1 MILGTPD
8 QENMAI
14 QMVGIYKYF
23 GPYCALENVNLDV
36 KKGTMHAILGENGA
50 GKSTLM
56 NILYGMSKPDAGQI
70 FINGKL
76 LDIKHP
82 KTAIE
87 NKIGMV
93 HQHFMLVP
101 TFTVAQNIMLGKE
114 LTNPF
119 GILDFK
125 KANRVIEELS
135 EKYNLLID
143 TKKKI
148 ENMSVGMQQRVE
160 ILKALYRE
168 AENLILDEPTAVL
181 TPQEVKD
188 LMLTLKTLA
197 QHGKTVVIITH
208 KLNEIKQV
216 CDFCT
221 IIRRG
226 KNINS
231 VNVND
236 YSEQQLVSMMVGYD
250 MDLKINKTKAIPKD
264 VVFEIDN
271 LTVLDDRGIK
281 KVNNLSLKI
290 RSGEIFGIAGVDD
303 NGQRELVEAI
313 TSLKKVS
320 SGTIKIKG
328 QEIQNTT
335 PQNVIASG
343 IATIPEDRHKEGL
356 VMNFSVTENLLLK
369 KENPLS
375 KHGRLNKQKINDFAD
390 SLIKKFD
397 IRPPECK
404 KRLVRKLSGG
414 NQQKLIIAR
423 EVSEDPDLL
432 VAVQPTRGLD
442 VGAMEYVHR
451 ELLKQRDLGKAVLLI
466 SLDLNEII
474 DVADKIAV
482 IYNGNI
488 VKTFES
494 AATNEN
500 EIGILMAG
508 GGK

>member
-148 ENMSVGMQQRVE
+148 GN
-160 ILKALYRE
+160 
-168 AENLILDEPTAVL
+168 
-181 TPQEVKD
+181 
-188 LMLTLKTLA
+188 
-197 QHGKTVVIITH
+197 
-208 KLNEIKQV
+208 
-216 CDFCT
+216 
-221 IIRRG
+221 
-226 KNINS
+226 
-231 VNVND
+231 
-236 YSEQQLVSMMVGYD
+236 
-250 MDLKINKTKAIPKD
+250 
-264 VVFEIDN
+264 
-271 LTVLDDRGIK
+271 
-281 KVNNLSLKI
+281 
-290 RSGEIFGIAGVDD
+290 
-303 NGQRELVEAI
+303 
-313 TSLKKVS
+313 
-320 SGTIKIKG
+320 
-328 QEIQNTT
+328 
-335 PQNVIASG
+335 AS
-343 IATIPEDRHKEGL
+343 A
-356 VMNFSVTENLLLK
+356 
-369 KENPLS
+369 
-375 KHGRLNKQKINDFAD
+375 A
-390 SLIKKFD
+390 
-397 IRPPECK
+397 
-404 KRLVRKLSGG
+404 
-414 NQQKLIIAR
+414 IIAAKSCSAR
-423 EVSEDPDLL
+423 L
-432 VAVQPTRGLD
+432 
-442 VGAMEYVHR
+442 GAG
-451 ELLKQRDLGKAVLLI
+451 Q
-466 SLDLNEII
+466 
-474 DVADKIAV
+474 
-482 IYNGNI
+482 
-488 VKTFES
+488 
-494 AATNEN
+494 
-500 EIGILMAG
+500 
-508 GGK
+508 